1 MRPSAR
7 AFVIQE
13 HQVSPG
19 DLHYDLMIAAGE
31 VLVTFQ
37 LDAAP
42 RAEGVAGRRSFD
54 HRRRYLDYEG
64 PISRGRGAVR
74 IWDRGQVED
83 LEGDPREARYR
94 LRFLGER
101 LRGEWSLCEQAG
113 APSASA
119 DPGVAVRLQREAP

>member
-1 MRPSAR
+1 MSSSR

-13 HQVSPG
+13 HQVAPG
-19 DLHYDLMIAAGE
+19 DLHYDLMIEAGE

-37 LDAAP
+37 LDEAP
-42 RAEGVAGRRSFD
+42 HAEGVAGRRSFD

-64 PISRGRGAVR
+64 PLSRGRGEVR

-94 LRFLGER
+94 LRFQGER
-101 LRGEWSLCEQAG
+101 LRGEWTLREEGQ
-113 APSASA
+113 
-119 DPGVAVRLQREAP
+119 AVRLTCTAS